1 MRLPV
6 PWWNVRVTWLFVVIA
21 VIVIA
26 GAFVASLG
34 LLGELPP
41 ADLDLRPDRIDGEAE
56 FDVVVRGYRM
66 DEVDAELARLNA
78 QIASLEASSPEP
90 PDEKSWLSS

>member
-1 MRLPV
+1 M
-6 PWWNVRVTWLFVVIA
+6 TWLFVVIA

-41 ADLDLRPDRIDGEAE
+41 VDPDLRPDRIDGEAE

-66 DEVDAELARLNA
+66 DEVDEELARLNE
-78 QIASLEASSPEP
+78 QIARLQAPSSEP
-90 PDEKSWLSS
+90 PDEKSWLTP